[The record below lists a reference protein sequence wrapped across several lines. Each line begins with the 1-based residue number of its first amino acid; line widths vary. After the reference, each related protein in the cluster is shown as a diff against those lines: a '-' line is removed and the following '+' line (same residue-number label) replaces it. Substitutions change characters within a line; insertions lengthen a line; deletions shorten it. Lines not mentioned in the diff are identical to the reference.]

1 MALVAVLAAAVA
13 VPDSFATRYALIQR
27 DVVQTL
33 FEDDA
38 SAAPQPGVA
47 KPTGQTRADPWAST
61 PRVNMLLL
69 GSDAGTDRTG
79 VRTDSMMVA
88 SIDTKTGRTVLL
100 SLPRNLQRVPF
111 PSSNPL
117 HRLWPNGYDCG
128 SECLLNAVWTE
139 ADNHKDLFPGVRS
152 PGLETVRGVIGEVL
166 GLRIDYTTIIDLKG
180 FSGLVDAMGGV
191 VVDVPRRIP
200 IGGGHNQATGAALP
214 ITGWIEPG
222 TQRLTGYRALWF
234 SRSREGSD
242 DYDRMRRQ
250 RCMVGALLDQ
260 SNPATLLA
268 RYPRLAKVL
277 QRNLSTD
284 VPRSDLPAWVT
295 LVQRVQGGGVSSLPF
310 TSDVISTVH
319 PDFTH
324 IREPGAEGGHQGAE
338 EGQEEEGREGRRG
351 GGLDRRDLLTGPP
364 PVLHTGSGW
373 MDGMQGTRRRWPWIV
388 AAALV
393 VVLAAGA
400 LAVVLQRR
408 AQTAK
413 EQAAAR
419 LVGQVAAA
427 LRAGDV
433 SGLPLAGTTG
443 AAAQTARA
451 ATVKAL
457 ARPTV
462 TAGATTVSGDV
473 ATAPSSSPT
482 RWAAGRSGAARCRC
496 GSRTPS
502 AGRWR
507 PGSWWR
513 PTSGPATCCGCG
525 ATSPTARRSPVPASR
540 CWSPTARSSTSASSP
555 GGSPAPSRRWPRRS
569 RSRPTSRRHRWRS
582 GCRRPPPT
590 RSSTSSPC
598 AATTTTRC
606 ARSCGRCR
614 AWCSASARSRSRPR
628 GSSPGRCSGRSG
640 R

>member
-1 MALVAVLAAAVA
+1 MSEGHGSRPLLQLDPGTDEPVPGQGPTAFSRTRVQGPRHRSSRREREPRPGPRHAVHHDGMLRFSLLSVLALVPGVGLIAAGRKIVGALVLLPVVLLALFGLAVVLDRPTREWALGLTVRPDALVVLAVLAVVAGLVWVASIALTGWAARPSSTTPLQRAGGVALVAVLAAAVA

-324 IREPGAEGGHQGAE
+324 IRELVQKAVTKVPKKGKKKKGAKDDAE
-338 EGQEEEGREGRRG
+338 
-351 GGLDRRDLLTGPP
+351 
-364 PVLHTGSGW
+364 
-373 MDGMQGTRRRWPWIV
+373 
-388 AAALV
+388 
-393 VVLAAGA
+393 
-400 LAVVLQRR
+400 AVSI
-408 AQTAK
+408 
-413 EQAAAR
+413 
-419 LVGQVAAA
+419 
-427 LRAGDV
+427 D
-433 SGLPLAGTTG
+433 
-443 AAAQTARA
+443 
-451 ATVKAL
+451 
-457 ARPTV
+457 
-462 TAGATTVSGDV
+462 
-473 ATAPSSSPT
+473 
-482 RWAAGRSGAARCRC
+482 
-496 GSRTPS
+496 
-502 AGRWR
+502 
-507 PGSWWR
+507 
-513 PTSGPATCCGCG
+513 ATC
-525 ATSPTARRSPVPASR
+525 
-540 CWSPTARSSTSASSP
+540 
-555 GGSPAPSRRWPRRS
+555 
-569 RSRPTSRRHRWRS
+569 
-582 GCRRPPPT
+582 
-590 RSSTSSPC
+590 
-598 AATTTTRC
+598 
-606 ARSCGRCR
+606 
-614 AWCSASARSRSRPR
+614 
-628 GSSPGRCSGRSG
+628 
-640 R
+640 